1 MLTGMQIR
9 ALTWNVYHGR
19 DSPPD
24 PALRTK
30 RSRLLRITEQNA
42 THLQVNRNLFSSFA
56 DVIGSVWWDVALL
69 QECPP
74 RWARRL
80 AERCDA
86 HTHRVLTSRNSFAPL
101 RRLGAILN
109 PDLIGSNEGGSNLT
123 LLRRAWGEIVDRRE
137 LVLQAG
143 PEPERRTMA
152 FSRLRPAQA
161 PEFEVCVANLHASA
175 GHALRAFS
183 ERDVLL
189 AAERAVEWA
198 GGAPLILGGD
208 LNLRPAETSIYPQL
222 VDRFELRGTTAPDSL
237 DHLLWRGLRPV
248 GPPRRWAPEEREIS
262 TGGLAIRLSDHAPVE
277 AVFEIVPPND
287 VETGG
292 SDGD

>member
-1 MLTGMQIR
+1 VQLR

-19 DSPPD
+19 DFPPD

-30 RSRLLRITEQNA
+30 RSRLLRITERNA

-56 DVIGSVWWDVALL
+56 DVIASAPWDVALL

-101 RRLGAILN
+101 RRLGAVLN

-123 LLRRAWGEIVDRRE
+123 LLRRGWGEIVERRE

-143 PEPERRTMA
+143 PEPERRMMA
-152 FSRLRPAQA
+152 FSRVRPTQR
-161 PEFEVCVANLHASA
+161 PELEVCVANLHASA
-175 GHALRAFS
+175 GPPLRAFS

-189 AAERAVEWA
+189 AAERSSEWA

-208 LNLRPAETSIYPQL
+208 LNLRPAETSIYPEL
-222 VDRFELRGTTAPDSL
+222 AERFGLRGTTAEDSL
-237 DHLLWRGLRPV
+237 DHLLWRGLAPL
-248 GPPRRWAPEEREIS
+248 GPPRAWAAEEREVS
-262 TGGLAIRLSDHAPVE
+262 EGGLAIRLSDHAPVE
-277 AVFEIVPPND
+277 AAFEIVPNNHVD
-287 VETGG
+287 TGG

>member
-1 MLTGMQIR
+1 MQLR

-19 DSPPD
+19 DFPPD

-30 RSRLLRITEQNA
+30 RSRLLRITERNA

-56 DVIGSVWWDVALL
+56 DVIASASWDVALL

-101 RRLGAILN
+101 RRLGAVLN

-123 LLRRAWGEIVDRRE
+123 LLRRGWGEIVERRE

-143 PEPERRTMA
+143 PEPERRMMA
-152 FSRLRPAQA
+152 FSRVRPTQR
-161 PEFEVCVANLHASA
+161 PELEVCVANLHASA
-175 GHALRAFS
+175 GPPLRAFS

-189 AAERAVEWA
+189 AAERSSEWA

-208 LNLRPAETSIYPQL
+208 LNLRPAETSIYPEL
-222 VDRFELRGTTAPDSL
+222 AERFGLRGTTAEDSL
-237 DHLLWRGLRPV
+237 DHLLWRGLAPL
-248 GPPRRWAPEEREIS
+248 GPPRAWAAEEREVS
-262 TGGLAIRLSDHAPVE
+262 EGGLAIRLSDHAPVE
-277 AVFEIVPPND
+277 AAFEIVPNNHVD
-287 VETGG
+287 TGG

>member
-1 MLTGMQIR
+1 VQLR

-19 DSPPD
+19 DFPPD

-30 RSRLLRITEQNA
+30 RSRLLRITERNA

-56 DVIGSVWWDVALL
+56 DVIASASWDVALL

-101 RRLGAILN
+101 RRLGAVLN
-109 PDLIGSNEGGSNLT
+109 PDLIGSSEGGSNLT
-123 LLRRAWGEIVDRRE
+123 LLRRGWGEIVERRE

-143 PEPERRTMA
+143 PEPERRMMA
-152 FSRLRPAQA
+152 FSRLRPTQR
-161 PEFEVCVANLHASA
+161 PELEVCVANLHASA
-175 GHALRAFS
+175 GPPLRAFS

-189 AAERAVEWA
+189 AAERSSEWA

-208 LNLRPAETSIYPQL
+208 LNLRPAETSIYPEL
-222 VDRFELRGTTAPDSL
+222 AERFGLRGTTAADSL
-237 DHLLWRGLRPV
+237 DHLLWRGLAPL
-248 GPPRRWAPEEREIS
+248 GPPRAWTPQEREVS
-262 TGGLAIRLSDHAPVE
+262 EGGLAIRLSDHAPVE
-277 AVFEIVPPND
+277 AAFEIVPNNH